1 MHNRPSERTTTRSL
15 ICDFLC
21 FQDFCMLCSALL
33 YWHSTCVLVIVVS
46 LNFPYTEGEKEVCTV
61 QELKENNIYS
71 RGNHRDFMSF
81 LQKKTNQ
88 DNPKVWSVTVL
99 LLVAGFSEVASCCL
113 LHSSLGHHALLFPCF
128 VRMRS
133 YTCN

>member
-88 DNPKVWSVTVL
+88 DPKVWSVTVL